1 MAMYKAKIYVEIEV
15 PDNVTLNDVGNNTEK
30 KDAEFVAEQV
40 VRQIGDEIHP
50 LWNLSERNYWI
61 GNAELGGI
69 ASKGNWE
76 ELIKLG

>member
-50 LWNLSERNYWI
+50 LWTLSEKNYWI

-69 ASKGNWE
+69 APKGNWE